1 MSEVIAIANQKGGV
15 GKTMTSVSLSACL
28 ALNNKKVLLLDL
40 DPQGHSTKAFGFYDS
55 TQYPLS
61 MKDVIVSVIEDIQL
75 DREQLIL
82 HSNENVDIVP
92 SNISLAGI
100 NSKLESAMCRETVLK
115 RFVDT
120 VKDDYD
126 YVIIDTNPSLDNLP
140 INALTASDKVVI
152 TVQAEPYAVEGMADL
167 LRSINMVKRNLNHD
181 LKIEGVLITMTNERT
196 NLSKKITHEVRENF
210 GGHIK
215 VFDTTI
221 PRCTKAAESTGI
233 GESIF
238 QYDPKGA
245 ATKAYEA
252 FTKEVILNVEKEHK
266 RHKSPTY
273 DDLFTNEEQRQEAK
287 LEKIME
293 IPVEDIQE
301 FKNHPFRVR
310 NDEQMSELVKSVSAN
325 GILVPVLVRPHP
337 NSHGYEMISGHR
349 RMNAAMINGQEKI
362 QAIVRKL
369 TDDQATIIMVDSNI
383 QRENILPT
391 ERGFAYKLKLEAM
404 KHQGKQISSTST
416 QVAQKSQNKWSVDI
430 LSEEVK
436 QSRDQIRRF
445 IRLTELIEP
454 LRDMVDGIRTDG
466 KKIAFN
472 PAVELSYLSKENQQ
486 FVVKNIVELDLT
498 PSHAQVIRMKELSRE
513 NRLDENV
520 IYSIMKE
527 EKANQKEKLSFKM

>member
-61 MKDVIVSVIEDIQL
+61 MKDVIVSVIEDIPL

-115 RFVDT
+115 RFIDT

-167 LRSINMVKRNLNHD
+167 LRSINMVRRNLNHD

-252 FTKEVILNVEKEHK
+252 FTKEVILNAEKEHK
-266 RHKSPTY
+266 RHKSSYVRWFIYQRRTKTGGKTRE
-273 DDLFTNEEQRQEAK
+273 DNEV
-287 LEKIME
+287 
-293 IPVEDIQE
+293 PVEHIQE

-310 NDEQMSELVKSVSAN
+310 NDEQMSELVKSVSEN

-337 NSHGYEMISGHR
+337 NGHGYEMISGHR
-349 RMNAAMINGQEKI
+349 RMNAAMVNGQEKI
-362 QAIVRKL
+362 QAIVREL

-404 KHQGKQISSTST
+404 KHQGKRSDITST
-416 QVAQKSQNKWSVDI
+416 QVGQKLKNKYSIEQLAEDVGNT
-430 LSEEVK
+430 
-436 QSRDQIRRF
+436 RTQIQRF

-454 LRDMVDGIRTDG
+454 LRDMVDDLRSDG

-486 FVVKNIVELDLT
+486 LVVKNIEGLDLT
-498 PSHAQVIRMKELSRE
+498 PSHAQTIRMKELSRE

-520 IYSIMKE
+520 IYYDGRKSESERKIVV
-527 EKANQKEKLSFKM
+527 

>member
-1 MSEVIAIANQKGGV
+1 
-15 GKTMTSVSLSACL
+15 
-28 ALNNKKVLLLDL
+28 
-40 DPQGHSTKAFGFYDS
+40 
-55 TQYPLS
+55 
-61 MKDVIVSVIEDIQL
+61 
-75 DREQLIL
+75 
-82 HSNENVDIVP
+82 
-92 SNISLAGI
+92 
-100 NSKLESAMCRETVLK
+100 
-115 RFVDT
+115 
-120 VKDDYD
+120 
-126 YVIIDTNPSLDNLP
+126 
-140 INALTASDKVVI
+140 
-152 TVQAEPYAVEGMADL
+152 
-167 LRSINMVKRNLNHD
+167 
-181 LKIEGVLITMTNERT
+181 MTNERT

-252 FTKEVILNVEKEHK
+252 FTKEVILNAAK
-266 RHKSPTY
+266 KSINDIRVPTY

-293 IPVEDIQE
+293 VPVEHIQE

-310 NDEQMSELVKSVSAN
+310 NDEQMSELVKSVSEN

-337 NSHGYEMISGHR
+337 NGHGYEMISGHR
-349 RMNAAMINGQEKI
+349 RMNAAMVNGQEKI
-362 QAIVRKL
+362 QAIVREL

-391 ERGFAYKLKLEAM
+391 ERGFAYKLKLDAWNIKENRY
-404 KHQGKQISSTST
+404 HQLLRKLHRSP
-416 QVAQKSQNKWSVDI
+416 QNKWSVDI

-454 LRDMVDGIRTDG
+454 LRDMVDGIRSDG
-466 KKIAFN
+466 KKDCI
-472 PAVELSYLSKENQQ
+472 
-486 FVVKNIVELDLT
+486 
-498 PSHAQVIRMKELSRE
+498 
-513 NRLDENV
+513 
-520 IYSIMKE
+520 
-527 EKANQKEKLSFKM
+527 